1 MTKKAGKAVTTALAE
16 DIERMLG
23 AEPDV
28 RADAYDSV
36 HQMRVATRRLRSV
49 LRSYR
54 TLFRRSETE
63 ELSAELKWLAGLLG
77 VARDAEVRAE
87 RFAALP
93 DTGDEGEAPTAE
105 SEKTDDAV
113 DSDGEPDDGAGTADS
128 HDRRKTVV
136 DRLVEAQ
143 RARYADA
150 HAEVLTALDSER
162 YAELRETLEH
172 WRTDPPLRGK
182 RGRAPAAKVFR
193 AVLDRDTERLRTRIS
208 TEPDLPEDD
217 RVEALHDIRKAAKRL
232 RYSAEAAALVLGED
246 AADLS
251 ARAKKVQSVL
261 GDHRD
266 AVEAAQVILAAAS
279 RAEAV
284 HTATVADIDL
294 YVRLAAAEEAAA
306 ARELERYP
314 EVAQAFTAGSHHERS
329 AD

>member
-1 MTKKAGKAVTTALAE
+1 MTKKAGKAVTEALGE
-16 DIERMLG
+16 DIDRMLG

-54 TLFRRSETE
+54 RLFRKSETT

-93 DTGDEGEAPTAE
+93 ATGAAGEAEADDNGGQAGDSTDAGAELDSGKDADGGQTA
-105 SEKTDDAV
+105 
-113 DSDGEPDDGAGTADS
+113 
-128 HDRRKTVV
+128 VV
-136 DRLVEAQ
+136 DRLAEAQ
-143 RARYADA
+143 RSIYAEA
-150 HAEVLTALDSER
+150 HAEVLDALDSDR
-162 YAELRETLEH
+162 YADLRRTLEH

-182 RGRAPAAKVFR
+182 RGHASARKVFR
-193 AVLDRDTERLRTRIS
+193 AVLDGDTERLRTRILA
-208 TEPDLPEDD
+208 EPDLPEDE

-232 RYSAEAAALVLGED
+232 RYSAEAAVRVLGDD
-246 AADLS
+246 ADDLR
-251 ARAKKVQSVL
+251 ARAKQVQSVL

-279 RAEAV
+279 EAEAA
-284 HTATVADIDL
+284 HTATVADTDIYIL
-294 YVRLAAAEEAAA
+294 LAAAEEAAA

-314 EVAQAFTAGSHHERS
+314 EAAQAFTAGDHSGQS